1 MNDFTSKPSIKGQIT
16 RSSGKV
22 LHSILSLLLKAI
34 AVHRSG
40 GKPLIEQVVVDK
52 VNVSFAVHE
61 NQGSSGLQG
70 HKEVV

>member
-1 MNDFTSKPSIKGQIT
+1 MNAFTNQPSIKSQMT

-34 AVHRSG
+34 AVHRGG
-40 GKPLIEQVVVDK
+40 GKPLIEQVVIDN
-52 VNVSFAVHE
+52 VNVSFTVHE